1 MTIQRAWRSWIGQRK
16 RAVMLIEASVFHWM
30 YKVDGLLYRRA
41 KADFERLARR
51 IA

>member
-30 YKVDGLLYRRA
+30 YKVG
-41 KADFERLARR
+41 FERLARR